1 MALSAGEQLG
11 PYRIIAPIG
20 KGGMGEVYRATD
32 TRMGRDVA
40 VKVVAERFSERF
52 TREVRAIA
60 ALNHPNICTIHDV
73 GPNYLVMEYL
83 DGSPVRGPLPEPKA
97 IELARQ
103 IAAALEAAHAK
114 GVIHRDLKPANI
126 LVTRDGVK
134 LLDFGLATLGR
145 HEENVSTSPAS
156 QERTPGDSTPIA
168 VGDDDLQTVPFL
180 ASTRAGDVMGTPAY
194 MSPEQAAGAPV
205 DAESDIFSFGVT
217 LYEMLTGRR
226 PFAATTEHELMAA
239 IRHAEPDALEV
250 APEVGQVVARCLRKT
265 PAERYRSVMELRL
278 ALDKAAAALSKR
290 APSVAVLPFES
301 AQPEHDY
308 FGDGLAADIIN
319 ALSRVG
325 GLRVIA
331 RTSTLAFKHHAQDVR
346 SIAKTLGVDHIL
358 EGSVRTAGHRI
369 RITAQLIT
377 AEDGTQVW
385 SKRYDRDLTDVF
397 EIQDEISNAIAME
410 LKVSLTSRPLVKPPT
425 MHFAAYEAVLQGR
438 HHFFRFDPQGQAQA
452 FAAFEKAVTID
463 PGYADAHV
471 GLAMYHWGQM
481 VIGMADP
488 REAMA
493 RSVVSARQAMRL
505 DPANS
510 EAHHILGSYFAA
522 HDFDWAEADR
532 YFRRAIELNESSLYA
547 YHCYVM
553 YCLAPL
559 GRLEEALA
567 TEDLALSKDPVELG
581 MLVVR
586 SLVLEGL
593 GRQAAEVQSI
603 ERFCQLDPDFAF
615 GQFQLVRLRARQRRF
630 DEAISLAERAA
641 AGGRWGITL
650 GGLGIA
656 HAAAGHTTIANDL
669 IAELQA
675 SPMCTQSHAF
685 YTALIT
691 AAQGDASAAFDWA
704 ARSLERRDH
713 LIGLFLRTS
722 SFDLLRANGSFDRLL
737 RMMNVG

>member
-1 MALSAGEQLG
+1 MALTTGERLG
-11 PYRIIAPIG
+11 PYKIVSPIG
-20 KGGMGEVYRATD
+20 KGGMGEVYLATD

-83 DGSPVRGPLPEPKA
+83 DGAPVRGPLPAPKA

-103 IAAALEAAHAK
+103 IAAGLEAAHTK

-126 LVTRDGVK
+126 LVTQDGVK
-134 LLDFGLATLGR
+134 LLDFGLATLAR
-145 HEENVSTSPAS
+145 HDGSVPTSLAS
-156 QERTPGDSTPIA
+156 PGRTPGESTPVA
-168 VGDDDLQTVPFL
+168 VSDDDSPTVAFL
-180 ASTRAGDVMGTPAY
+180 APTRTGDVLGTPAY

-205 DAESDIFSFGVT
+205 DAQSDIFSFGVT
-217 LYEMLTGRR
+217 LYEMLTGRQ
-226 PFAATTEHELMAA
+226 PFAATTQRGMLAA
-239 IRHAEPDALEV
+239 VRHAEPDPLDV
-250 APEVGQVVARCLRKT
+250 APEVAQVVARCLRKT

-290 APSVAVLPFES
+290 TPSVAILPFES
-301 AQPEHDY
+301 PQPEHDY

-346 SIAKTLGVDHIL
+346 SIAKSLGVDHLL
-358 EGSVRTAGHRI
+358 EGSVRTAGNRI

-377 AEDGTQVW
+377 AEDGTQLW
-385 SKRYDRDLTDVF
+385 SKRYDRELTDVF
-397 EIQDEISNAIAME
+397 EIQDEISNAIAIE

-425 MHFAAYEAVLQGR
+425 AHFAAYEAVLQGR

-471 GLAMYHWGQM
+471 GLALYHWGQM
-481 VIGMADP
+481 VIGMTDP
-488 REAMA
+488 REAMV

-505 DPANS
+505 DPAS
-510 EAHHILGSYFAA
+510 SQAHHILGSYFAS

-532 YFRRAIELNESSLYA
+532 YFRRAIELNEGSIDA

-553 YCLAPL
+553 SCLGPL

-567 TEDLALSKDPVELG
+567 TEDLALSKDPLELG
-581 MLVVR
+581 LIVVR

-593 GRQAAEVQSI
+593 GRQAAEAQSV
-603 ERFCQLDPDFAF
+603 ERLYQLDPDFAF
-615 GQFQLVRLRARQRRF
+615 GQFLLVRLRARQRRF
-630 DEAISLAERAA
+630 DEAISLAERAV

-650 GGLGIA
+650 GALGIA
-656 HAAAGHTTIANDL
+656 HAAAGHTTIANDV
-669 IAELQA
+669 IAELES
-675 SPMCTQSHAF
+675 SPICTQSHAF

-691 AAQGDASAAFDWA
+691 AAQGDASAAFQWA
-704 ARSLERRDH
+704 ARSVERRDH
-713 LIGLFLRTS
+713 IIGLFLRTS
-722 SFDLLRANGSFDRLL
+722 SFDLLRANGSFERLL